1 MARKVLFQ
9 PPVGGDSATAV
20 AERPT
25 TDPDDVV
32 LDATEHNSSADA
44 VAAKASVI
52 DSIVHEE
59 GPAAFSARLR
69 EQTLKC
75 AEASIRRLYEIKYLT
90 RADAEGIL
98 SSFGYYVNDLPD
110 KSSVLDIVAFLV
122 TIKLE
127 AKDEK
132 AVKEIRQITDALK
145 ASLEQK
151 VNHIGFA
158 HLTETPGQLYQA
170 HDRVYEICSTLM
182 CPVIQQNEADFFT
195 ITSINPITAATAG
208 ALVAQELERAT
219 GTKPFSFVM
228 TTDSS
233 AWSFLCEKHFGS

>member
-9 PPVGGDSATAV
+9 PPVGGDSAAAV
-20 AERPT
+20 VDRPA
-25 TDPDDVV
+25 DDVSDV
-32 LDATEHNSSADA
+32 ALDATEHNSAAEAVTGGADA
-44 VAAKASVI
+44 I
-52 DSIVHEE
+52 ERIVQEE
-59 GPAAFSARLR
+59 GAAPFSARLR

-75 AEASIRRLYEIKYLT
+75 AEASIRRLFEVQYITQE
-90 RADAEGIL
+90 DAEGIL
-98 SSFGYYVNDLPD
+98 GSFGYYVNDLPD
-110 KSSVLDIVAFLV
+110 KTSVLDIVAFLV

-127 AKDEK
+127 SKEEK
-132 AVKEIRQITDALK
+132 AVKEIRQITDVLK
-145 ASLEQK
+145 ATLKEK

-158 HLTETPGQLYQA
+158 HLTEMPGNLYHD
-170 HDRVYEICSTLM
+170 HDRIFEICSTLM
-182 CPVIQQNEADFFT
+182 CPVIQNNETDFFT
-195 ITSINPITAATAG
+195 IASINPITAATAG

>member
-9 PPVGGDSATAV
+9 PPVGGDSAAAV
-20 AERPT
+20 AERPA
-25 TDPDDVV
+25 TDAGDVA
-32 LDATEHNSSADA
+32 LDATDHNSAPNA
-44 VAAKASVI
+44 VASDASVI

-75 AEASIRRLYEIKYLT
+75 AEASIRRLFEIKYLS
-90 RADAEGIL
+90 REDAEGIL
-98 SSFGYYVNDLPD
+98 SSFGYYVKDLPE
-110 KSSVLDIVAFLV
+110 KSSVLDIAAFLV

-127 AKDEK
+127 SKDEK
-132 AVKEIRQITDALK
+132 AVKEIRQITDVLK
-145 ASLEQK
+145 ASLQQK

-158 HLTETPGQLYQA
+158 HLNEMPGQLYQD
-170 HDRVYEICSTLM
+170 HDRVFEICSTLM
-182 CPVIQQNEADFFT
+182 CPVIQASEADFFT

-219 GTKPFSFVM
+219 GTRPFTFIM

>member
-9 PPVGGDSATAV
+9 PPVGGDSAAAV
-20 AERPT
+20 ADRPAA
-25 TDPDDVV
+25 DPGDVA
-32 LDATEHNSSADA
+32 LDATEHNPSADA
-44 VAAKASVI
+44 VAADASAI

-69 EQTLKC
+69 EQTLNC
-75 AEASIRRLYEIKYLT
+75 AEASIKRLYRIKYLT
-90 RADAEGIL
+90 RDDAEGIL

-122 TIKLE
+122 SIKLE

-132 AVKEIRQITDALK
+132 AVKEIRQITDVLK
-145 ASLEQK
+145 VSLKQK
-151 VNHIGFA
+151 VSHIGFA
-158 HLTETPGQLYQA
+158 HLTETPGLYQE
-170 HDRVYEICSTLM
+170 HDRIYEICSTLM
-182 CPVIQQNEADFFT
+182 CPVIQNNEADFFT

-219 GTKPFSFVM
+219 GTRPFSFVM